1 MIITESGSFRKGHH
15 ANGHLQLTKAAN
27 FVSVADL
34 RGQTLLLAG
43 YHRAY
48 AVASQIVP
56 EGTVRVL
63 LATLI
68 SRDSD
73 RFLGLDSDRPKVR
86 DKVRGGRP
94 VLLADFFGADLCI
107 DVHLRKQGCAVS
119 I

>member
-15 ANGHLQLTKAAN
+15 AIGHLQLTEAAN

-34 RGQTLLLAG
+34 RDRTLLLAG

-48 AVASQIVP
+48 AVASQTVP
-56 EGTVRVL
+56 EGTVRML
-63 LATLI
+63 LVTLI

-73 RFLGLDSDRPKVR
+73 RFLGLASDRPEVR

-94 VLLADFFGADLCI
+94 AHLADFFDADLCI

-119 I
+119 R